1 MYADGVLHYTFKYE
15 SGEVVHRL
23 DVLVMSPAKRD
34 HRTGVGNSYASRM
47 PHSHNTAYIVI
58 ILHTN

>member
-1 MYADGVLHYTFKYE
+1 MDE

-34 HRTGVGNSYASRM
+34 NRTGVGNSYASRIGV
-47 PHSHNTAYIVI
+47 PHSHTTAYKMNLQQTIC
-58 ILHTN
+58 